1 MKQMINL
8 NKMLIV
14 CMMTVGYVIQGRAQE
29 KVEASA
35 GADLVS
41 SYIWRGTDRLRRH

>member
-29 KVEASA
+29 KWKHRQE
-35 GADLVS
+35 LT
-41 SYIWRGTDRLRRH
+41 W